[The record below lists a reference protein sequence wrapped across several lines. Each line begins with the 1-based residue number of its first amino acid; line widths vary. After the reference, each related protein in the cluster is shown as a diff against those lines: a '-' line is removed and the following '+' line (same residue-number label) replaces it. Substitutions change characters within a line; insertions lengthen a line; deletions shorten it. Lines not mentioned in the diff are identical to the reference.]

1 MFGQKKQKS
10 GSTKEKLDKEPQKP
24 SWFEINRSKFEEVKT
39 TFTIIKIIKILKLT
53 QMGGIMIWKKQKQFG
68 NK

>member
-24 SWFEINRSKFEEVKT
+24 SWFEINRSKFEEVT
-39 TFTIIKIIKILKLT
+39 NNIY
-53 QMGGIMIWKKQKQFG
+53 G
-68 NK
+68 NNFYEP

>member
-24 SWFEINRSKFEEVKT
+24 SWFEINRSKFEEVTNNIYNNQDNKDFKINTDGRTYDLEKAKT
-39 TFTIIKIIKILKLT
+39 
-53 QMGGIMIWKKQKQFG
+53 IWK
-68 NK
+68 

>member
-24 SWFEINRSKFEEVKT
+24 SWFEINRSKFEEVTNNIYNNQDNKD
-39 TFTIIKIIKILKLT
+39 FKINT
-53 QMGGIMIWKKQKQFG
+53 DGR
-68 NK
+68 N